1 MRESADLGPEAS
13 RENAADLLALVFDAG
28 DVREGKGE
36 RSLFTRLLILLAA
49 RWPRTV
55 VAALSLVPEFASW
68 RTLNLI
74 ADEAAAVETFDVGFA
89 AHMEAIQDEVARLY
103 AVQLRA
109 DEQALKDGRVSDA
122 SAGAGAGTGAGETE
136 DATAA
141 GRVST
146 SLAGKWAPSE
156 GSRFQ
161 RGKAKLCKRIRLQ
174 LFPVVVAPHV
184 EVGAKA
190 GEPDAVARLTKARN
204 FSKMRYRRLLANLRR
219 HLGVVESLMCGGRW
233 DKIVP
238 TSVPS
243 VANLRYKKAFLVR
256 VRVCVCLPWSRCL
269 MAGAW
274 PACRTCR
281 CMASRARPCAARR
294 RSARRVPR
302 RSRLPLRTPLRT
314 RRARRRSRYV
324 QKPAC

>member
-55 VAALSLVPEFASW
+55 IAALSLVPEFASW

-74 ADEAAAVETFDVGFA
+74 ADEAAAVETTDVGFA

-109 DEQALKDGRVSDA
+109 DDQALKDGRA
-122 SAGAGAGTGAGETE
+122 SGAGAGAGAGETE

-219 HLGVVESLMCGGRW
+219 HLGVVESFMCGGRW

-256 VRVCVCLPWSRCL
+256 VRV
-269 MAGAW
+269 
-274 PACRTCR
+274 
-281 CMASRARPCAARR
+281 
-294 RSARRVPR
+294 
-302 RSRLPLRTPLRT
+302 
-314 RRARRRSRYV
+314 
-324 QKPAC
+324 